1 MYTSVLPNKIQ
12 SIPDSGPQAAW
23 YDLTLAR
30 GILCHPEAR
39 ETLTSEGGGR
49 VHAHLHHALDV

>member
-1 MYTSVLPNKIQ
+1 MSKSLDPT
-12 SIPDSGPQAAW
+12 PQAAW

-39 ETLTSEGGGR
+39 ETLASEGGGR
-49 VHAHLHHALDV
+49 VHAHLHHARQHKFCALEV